1 MIGLDIFHNCLAQ
14 SNARGYKL
22 DAKQKEAVDYSMNP
36 LWLIAGPGSGK
47 SEVLVTR
54 TLKLLCVDGVKPG
67 SIFLTT
73 FTTKAARN
81 LEDRLATYLIAL
93 QNAKPNLK
101 DIDLAGIRIGTLH
114 SLCND
119 ILQEYRAPN
128 YQNVRLL
135 NQIEQ
140 DLFAYRYAEIS
151 EEKDVAFWQHFD
163 YVVRDWRNTK
173 YTPNKWKRAKAAV
186 TLFNHIAE
194 DYVDLAK
201 MTAAGGYWASLSK
214 YYQQYAEA
222 LDKNYRC
229 DFAHLQTRFLEFLGT
244 TTGQQFLE
252 GDNQNPPLQYVLVD
266 EYQDTNPIQERIY
279 LALAGQKPH
288 NITVVGD
295 DDQALY
301 RFRGGTVTCMVNFDR
316 ACKSVF
322 NRSPYQIQLDN
333 NYRSHPD
340 IVDFFNDYIT
350 SFPEMTASG
359 VRAPGK
365 NPVISASSISGNYPA
380 VSWIQTKK
388 VGDLASSVAQ
398 FINNHLMGDQV
409 ISDLSQCVLLL
420 RSAKDSA
427 NNAGK
432 YITAFQQLGIPVYNP
447 RSKSFMESEEVQCL
461 LASLVQII
469 DFNYNFQSKAD
480 PRGKP
485 LWWVETVQQWLD
497 TLESVKNNSNIPTA
511 SLSDYLNRSN
521 AKLPQLCA
529 EKAGDFLKLN
539 LLEIIYRILSCEPFT
554 IWQNDRERNLRLSK
568 VTRLFEGY
576 NSLNLD
582 VLIANAAGTEIDDN
596 FLNRFYYMFASYL
609 IETGIDDDEDE
620 EVIVPQGSLPIMT
633 IHQSKGLEFPFVFV
647 VMKLGQEGRI
657 GAAQMLE
664 QTLASFRQDLY
675 PRTTRKPQDLA
686 IEDDIRLLYVAY
698 SRAQYGLVLI
708 GTKDQIK
715 GKKIKGTKNYEGHI
729 SVPNRNYEEFQ
740 RDISAITI

>member
-1 MIGLDIFHNCLAQ
+1 MIDLDTFHNCLAQ

-22 DAKQKEAVDYSMNP
+22 DAKQKEAVDYGVSP
-36 LWLIAGPGSGK
+36 LWLLAGPGSGK

-54 TLKLLCVDGVKPG
+54 TLKLLCVDGIQPG

-73 FTTKAARN
+73 FTAKAARN

-93 QNAKPNLK
+93 QNAEFNLQ
-101 DIDLAGIRIGTLH
+101 DIDIASIRIGTLH

-151 EEKDVAFWQHFD
+151 EEKDVAFWQHFE
-163 YVVRDWRNTK
+163 YVVRDWRNIS

-194 DYVDLAK
+194 DYVDLTK
-201 MTAAGGYWASLSK
+201 MSAAGGHWASLAE
-214 YYQQYAEA
+214 YYQQYAQA

-229 DFAHLQTRFLEFLGT
+229 DFAHLQTRFLEFLKT
-244 TTGQQFLE
+244 TAGQQFLK

-279 LALAGQKPH
+279 LALASHKPH

-322 NRSPYQIQLDN
+322 NQSPHQIQLDN

-340 IVDFFNDYIT
+340 IVNFFNNYIT

-365 NPVISASSISGNYPA
+365 NPVISASSINGNYPA

-388 VGDLASSVAQ
+388 VGDLANSVAQ
-398 FINNHLMGDQV
+398 FVRDHLLADKI

-427 NNAGK
+427 RNAGPF
-432 YITAFQQLGIPVYNP
+432 INAFQQLGIPIYNP

-469 DFNYNFQSKAD
+469 DFNYNFQSKVKSN
-480 PRGKP
+480 GNP
-485 LWWVETVQQWLD
+485 LEWVETVQQWLD
-497 TLESVKNNSNIPTA
+497 ALEDIKNNPNIPTT
-511 SLSDYLNRSN
+511 SLNDYLNKSN
-521 AKLPQLCA
+521 QELPKICA
-529 EKAGDFLKLN
+529 ENAGGFLKLN
-539 LLEIIYRILSCEPFT
+539 LLEIIYRILSREPFT
-554 IWQNDRERNLRLSK
+554 TWKKDPERNLRLSK

-576 NSLNLD
+576 NSFNLD
-582 VLIANAAGTEIDDN
+582 VLVANAAGTEIDDN
-596 FLNRFYYMFASYL
+596 FLNRFYTMFASYL
-609 IETGIDDDEDE
+609 IETGIDDDEDD

-647 VMKLGQEGRI
+647 VMKLGQEGKI

-664 QTLASFRQDLY
+664 QTLAPFRQDLY
-675 PRTTRKPQDLA
+675 LRNTRQPQDLA

-698 SRAQYGLVLI
+698 SRAQHGLMLV
-708 GTKDQIK
+708 GTEKQIK
-715 GKKIKGTKNYEGHI
+715 NHI
-729 SVPNRNYEEFQ
+729 AVSNRDHLEFK
-740 RDISAITI
+740 RSTFVITI